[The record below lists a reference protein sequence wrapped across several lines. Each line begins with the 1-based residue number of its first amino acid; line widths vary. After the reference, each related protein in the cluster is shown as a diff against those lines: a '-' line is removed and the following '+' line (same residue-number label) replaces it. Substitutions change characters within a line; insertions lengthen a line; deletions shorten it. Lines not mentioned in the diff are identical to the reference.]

1 MSNYRKVVW
10 SEGMFLSPQHF
21 QQQDRYVERLV
32 SRRSGSRGPNGW
44 GIEELK
50 LDEELLRLGKISILK
65 ARGIFPDGTPFDI
78 PAEDDAPNILEVPS
92 DTLGTTVHLCIPF
105 QRPGT
110 QEVDLDGDGSDALHK
125 RYIATSA
132 KVNNASASGNE
143 EVEVQLG
150 GLNLSL
156 RFDSDDLSGYATIPV
171 VEVVEKLA
179 EKPIKTGDNFVPPLL
194 NCAAS
199 SIIHSQLTQLQGML
213 HQRGESL
220 AQRLNDSGRSGSA
233 EVADYM
239 LLQVINRIEPLCAQ
253 LVSSG
258 FLHPEECYRE
268 LIQMAGELAT
278 FTTTEKRPPEFP
290 AYSHSDPQSC
300 FAVVF
305 GALSFNLSNVLEQ
318 TAISMELSERKFGIF
333 VAPLSDHS
341 LLSSAMFVL
350 AAKADVSAE
359 VLRSHFKTQVRI
371 ASVEQIRSLIQS
383 STPGVPISPLGAAP
397 RQIPYH
403 AGFSYFELVK
413 TGQLWENLKNSGGL
427 AVHPGSELP
436 GLQMELWAIRS

>member
-32 SRRSGSRGPNGW
+32 NRSSGSRGPNGW

-65 ARGIFPDGTPFDI
+65 ARGIFSDGTPFEI

-92 DTLGTTVHLCIPF
+92 DTMGVTVHLCLPF
-105 QRPGT
+105 RRPGT
-110 QEVDLDGDGSDALHK
+110 QEVDLDADGDTLNK

-132 KVNNASASGNE
+132 RVNNVCASGNE
-143 EVEVQLG
+143 EVDVQLG
-150 GLNLSL
+150 GLNMSL
-156 RFDSDDLSGYATIPV
+156 RFDSDDLSGFATIPV
-171 VEVVEKLA
+171 VQVVEKLA
-179 EKPIKTGDNFVPPLL
+179 EKPVKTSDSFVPPLL
-194 NCAAS
+194 NCSAS
-199 SIIHSQLTQLQGML
+199 SIIQSQLTQLQGMI

-220 AQRLNDSGRSGSA
+220 AQRLNDSGRAGSA

-253 LVSSG
+253 MVSSA
-258 FLHPEECYRE
+258 FLHPEECYKE
-268 LIQMAGELAT
+268 LIQMAGELST
-278 FTTTEKRPPEFP
+278 FTTVEKRPPAFP
-290 AYSHSDPQSC
+290 PYSHADPQSC

-305 GALSFNLSNVLEQ
+305 GALSFTLSNVLEQ
-318 TAISMELSERKFGIF
+318 TAISLELSERKFGIF

-371 ASVEQIRSLIQS
+371 AAVEQIRSLIQS
-383 STPGVPISPLGAAP
+383 STPGVPVSPLGAAP

-413 TGQLWENLKNSGGL
+413 TGPLWENLKNSGGL